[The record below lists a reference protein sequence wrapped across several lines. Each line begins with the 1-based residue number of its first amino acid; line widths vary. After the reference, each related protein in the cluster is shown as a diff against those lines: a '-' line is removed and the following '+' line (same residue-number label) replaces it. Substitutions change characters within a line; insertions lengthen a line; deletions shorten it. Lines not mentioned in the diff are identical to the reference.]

1 MVSEEDL
8 EKAIVDLDYSGIS
21 GLVNEAIKSGLSPIK
36 VLNSL
41 KIGLEKVGELYH
53 KKEYF
58 LSELYMAGETM
69 SVAMDILTPILSK
82 DSQTE
87 GKGIIVLGSIRG
99 DIHDFGKNIIKTF
112 LTAQGFTVYDLGVD
126 VAPIRFVDE
135 ALNVNSSVIGISA
148 ILSSTQPHSMKVID
162 ELVKRGLRDKFK
174 VILGGTGVTSRAVKE
189 YGVDAAVNNATD
201 GINIIKNWLKESL
214 K

>member
-21 GLVNEAIKSGLSPIK
+21 GLVNEAIKSGLSPVK

-41 KIGLEKVGELYH
+41 KTGLEKVGELYH
-53 KKEYF
+53 KREYF

-69 SVAMDILTPILSK
+69 SVAMNVLTPVLSK

-87 GKGIIVLGSIRG
+87 GEGIVVLGSIRG

-112 LTAQGFTVYDLGVD
+112 LTAQGFTVHDLGID
-126 VAPIRFVDE
+126 VSPIRFVEE
-135 ALNVNSSVIGISA
+135 ALKVNSGVIGISA
-148 ILSSTQPHSMKVID
+148 ILSSTQPNSMEVVD
-162 ELVKRGLRDKFK
+162 ELVKRGLREKFK

-189 YGVDAAVNNATD
+189 YGVDAAVNNATE
-201 GINIIKNWLKESL
+201 GINIIKNWFKEN
-214 K
+214 